1 MKKKIYIAGKVTGES
16 IAECT
21 MKFGV
26 VQKQLEA
33 MGFEVVNPL
42 ATVGRWDISW
52 EDAMKLCI
60 TALMGCDGMVLLP
73 DWHQSSGATI
83 ERQLAEDLC
92 FTICNSDKQGLKVL
106 ERNLL

>member
-1 MKKKIYIAGKVTGES
+1 MKKKIYIAGKVSGES
-16 IAECT
+16 MAECT
-21 MKFGV
+21 MKFSA

-42 ATVGRWDISW
+42 ETVGRWDISW

-60 TALMGCDGMVLLP
+60 IALMDCDAMVLLP
-73 DWHQSSGATI
+73 DWNQSTGATI

-92 FTICNSDKQGLKVL
+92 FTICNADKNGLKVL
-106 ERNLL
+106 EKNLL